1 MFLTQ
6 PPYNTLSVIL
16 AAIFVVFVV
25 VIVGMLQINAD
36 SQYSRHFQLIVEL
49 RQVVVVLFCALEA
62 YCLVLLG
69 DYSFHNSA
77 GELFWWYEHSS
88 FARIVASS
96 LTNVHLGDA
105 AAEHT
110 LGVCKTVGASFD
122 VNEAGGKADFC
133 ASG

>member
-6 PPYNTLSVIL
+6 PPYNTFSVIL

-36 SQYSRHFQLIVEL
+36 SQYSRPFQLIVEL

-69 DYSFHNSA
+69 DYLFLNSA
-77 GELFWWYEHSS
+77 GELFGWYEHSS
-88 FARIVASS
+88 FACIVASS
-96 LTNVHLGDA
+96 VTNVHLGDA
-105 AAEHT
+105 AAEHQP
-110 LGVCKTVGASFD
+110 
-122 VNEAGGKADFC
+122 
-133 ASG
+133 